1 MSSYDLQQLTAAFE
15 SEGFKV
21 VNNVRWNGKL
31 GVAAEHG
38 TAFSGGDPQKP
49 KKAFYLEGTH
59 REMGHLLGL
68 MAEEDIREMATHFVD
83 NMVWELFFWHPRAKA
98 DPHDD
103 HETDIMTTIKAALG
117 EMFARL
123 IAVFTQPVAPG
134 AAPAHLVPPEY
145 LQEIDGILDGCRA
158 ANPDTGVNK
167 KDLLVLNFGIDWF
180 LGNVYSM
187 GGIFKTLRRSVMC
200 NGFSLSKAAAGNEHF
215 FGRDFMFPTA
225 GIFGERAC
233 HIIGNPEDP
242 GAPNRLPF
250 VSLTAPGMVGSVT
263 GMNRRGVAIGVEV
276 VPSMAADVRKV
287 GLNSLVLN
295 RDVVE
300 RAADADAAVAVI
312 INAPRTVPWIYIVAD
327 GTTDKACVVETVD
340 ARDQIDFV
348 SFPPKSTSR
357 NASSTGIL
365 RSRAGASWRATRR
378 RPRTWGS
385 WSEGRTTP
393 TIRPTWISTRACS
406 GASAGPWS
414 LTPWMSTVTSMRR
427 MKTRIAPVRSIFRRR
442 ENPGTMWS

>member
-1 MSSYDLQQLTAAFE
+1 
-15 SEGFKV
+15 
-21 VNNVRWNGKL
+21 
-31 GVAAEHG
+31 
-38 TAFSGGDPQKP
+38 
-49 KKAFYLEGTH
+49 
-59 REMGHLLGL
+59 
-68 MAEEDIREMATHFVD
+68 
-83 NMVWELFFWHPRAKA
+83 
-98 DPHDD
+98 
-103 HETDIMTTIKAALG
+103 
-117 EMFARL
+117 
-123 IAVFTQPVAPG
+123 
-134 AAPAHLVPPEY
+134 
-145 LQEIDGILDGCRA
+145 
-158 ANPDTGVNK
+158 
-167 KDLLVLNFGIDWF
+167 
-180 LGNVYSM
+180 
-187 GGIFKTLRRSVMC
+187 MC

-348 SFPPKSTSR
+348 SFPPKKYVKKCLFNRHPPLPGRSFLASHSTASQNLGVMVRGADYAYHPAYLDFNESLFGRLGGTLVPNALDEYGHFNETYEDANCPGPFYFPPQRESR
-357 NASSTGIL
+357 DDVVLTTNHFVIPEMRYTSMHPWLKTIFGKLIQDSQWRYDALNKRIL
-365 RSRAGASWRATRR
+365 DELAAAG
-378 RPRTWGS
+378 
-385 WSEGRTTP
+385 
-393 TIRPTWISTRACS
+393 
-406 GASAGPWS
+406 SAGIRYTTAKEILKFISPDGQYPGYFGVDADIIEGAQS
-414 LTPWMSTVTSMRR
+414 LCDLKNLTIESHYGHYSDDWVMLSLKKYVP
-427 MKTRIAPVRSIFRRR
+427 
-442 ENPGTMWS
+442 